1 MHSLG
6 PVHSH
11 LDNHDPSR
19 SLSLT
24 VSFSDLP
31 FKLLVSF
38 GSTFLH
44 VSLHYLTGGYSIAFK
59 NALEY
64 KLLNRLMQLNLGR
77 CSFCSF
83 EFCSDPMRVLF
94 RYLSNSL

>member
-11 LDNHDPSR
+11 LDNHDPSQ

-24 VSFSDLP
+24 MFSDLP
-31 FKLLVSF
+31 FKLPVSF

-83 EFCSDPMRVLF
+83 EFCSDPIRVLF